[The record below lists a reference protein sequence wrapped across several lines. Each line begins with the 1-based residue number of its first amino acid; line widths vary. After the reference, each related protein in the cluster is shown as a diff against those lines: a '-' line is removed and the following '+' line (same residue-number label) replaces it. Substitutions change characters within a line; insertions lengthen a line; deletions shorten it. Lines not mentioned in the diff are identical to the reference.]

1 MVSLLFCLLTR
12 PERILPKI
20 CFLALP
26 PVYAKFYAQICQ
38 HRVIIN
44 DYCVTLDPNIKE
56 TTQTT
61 NQIKCEWAL
70 SHPLSLTNLH
80 TLKQVAV
87 GYYKESWGKQDLL
100 RV

>member
-1 MVSLLFCLLTR
+1 MNGPDTTVIRSTVAFQPGRSQVSCNMV
-12 PERILPKI
+12 
-20 CFLALP
+20 
-26 PVYAKFYAQICQ
+26 
-38 HRVIIN
+38 
-44 DYCVTLDPNIKE
+44 CVTLDPKIKE

-70 SHPLSLTNLH
+70 THPLSNSH

-100 RV
+100 WV